1 MNLTSKQLKQMIAE
15 EFESVM
21 KEQGAE
27 LYRAFNS
34 ATMNMLK
41 AGHSARQLIDMVK
54 SHARGRMIQN
64 MSDEERIAMWKKM
77 GIKQEETEPMDES
90 IKDKLTK
97 AAVVGTLGTGA
108 WTVSGA
114 GDDNLKQYRIGGS
127 KGPQVQQELS
137 QAELEAAQL
146 IANASVEELVAI
158 MKKDQRTKARFIK
171 AAIMLKKE

>member
-1 MNLTSKQLKQMIAE
+1 MKLTAKQLKKIITE

-41 AGHSARQLIDMVK
+41 AGHSTRDLIDMVK

-77 GIKQEETEPMDES
+77 GIKQEELSEGGLHPGVHEEVALTHLLHLTAQVAHRFLSDKDPNLIPEEKVSIFIGQLTQAMQSIMAEIIEPEIPDDYSRGEWEQR
-90 IKDKLTK
+90 DPTTK
-97 AAVVGTLGTGA
+97 
-108 WTVSGA
+108 
-114 GDDNLKQYRIGGS
+114 YRG
-127 KGPQVQQELS
+127 
-137 QAELEAAQL
+137 
-146 IANASVEELVAI
+146 
-158 MKKDQRTKARFIK
+158 
-171 AAIMLKKE
+171 